1 MGKWQH
7 FRKSILLVLGNGLVI
22 SLLEIVQVNVHQK
35 KIRGPS
41 PRCPCLI
48 FPTLVCPLLSERNH
62 LCIFPGPTGVPQSP
76 FAWKCYH
83 KSFRL
88 RNSTPRLGTPKRDQR
103 ARWRAQEET
112 QQRGNLPGRLAPKN
126 VGTNNQ
132 IWRKKVSVTGILT
145 LRKSKE
151 WRNIV
156 IFKTIKGRKHN
167 I

>member
-1 MGKWQH
+1 MGL
-7 FRKSILLVLGNGLVI
+7 RLMSILLVLGNGLVT

-41 PRCPCLI
+41 QRCPCLT

-76 FAWKCYH
+76 FAWKYYR

-88 RNSTPRLGTPKRDQR
+88 RISTPRLGTPKRDQR

-132 IWRKKVSVTGILT
+132 IWKKKSQSLVFWHFRNRKNDVNIL
-145 LRKSKE
+145 
-151 WRNIV
+151 
-156 IFKTIKGRKHN
+156 IFKTVKGRKQD